1 MLEEIYYRIL
11 EFIILGIML
20 MLFALYVIYLF
31 VEMII
36 LFVVDAFRSIY
47 QR

>member
-1 MLEEIYYRIL
+1 MLEEIYYRIF

>member
-11 EFIILGIML
+11 EVIILAIMFT
-20 MLFALYVIYLF
+20 LFGLYVVYLF

-47 QR
+47 RK

>member
-47 QR
+47 QK